1 MTYLSLNSTISI
13 ACSSSHLQAQNV
25 TKVPRMDDQTL
36 NALTIAAITLS
47 GVGFVFQVF
56 LCVSVFNLFV
66 KIRRIQR
73 TLDHLATMKIVD
85 SSNTD
90 SLPLSLP
97 HTPRPG
103 EAITMLYR
111 YDENALPTVNTEG
124 MPQQTDTITEH
135 NNNEAFEN
143 NDE

>member
-1 MTYLSLNSTISI
+1 
-13 ACSSSHLQAQNV
+13 
-25 TKVPRMDDQTL
+25 MDDQTL

-66 KIRRIQR
+66 TIRRIQR